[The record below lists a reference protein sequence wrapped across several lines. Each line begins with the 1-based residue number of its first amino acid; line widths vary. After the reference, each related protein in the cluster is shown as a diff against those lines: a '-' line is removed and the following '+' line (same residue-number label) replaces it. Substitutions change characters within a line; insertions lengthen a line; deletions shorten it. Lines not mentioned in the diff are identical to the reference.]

1 MDALSPTGSEAVPRR
16 RPVVLAVVDGVLA
29 LLLGAALVATLVTV
43 SGLRHER
50 DTLRAQKAAR
60 YDAEISAQAQ
70 VDLDVIDADLTGKLA
85 DVRRLT
91 EAAQSALL
99 AWNGKSSTLGPV
111 RAAMNA
117 CVEAVIVYDTTA
129 ARLPT
134 AVDAGMPARIDI
146 HNHDTDCARL

>member
-1 MDALSPTGSEAVPRR
+1 M
-16 RPVVLAVVDGVLA
+16 LAVVDGVLA
-29 LLLGAALVATLVTV
+29 LVLAAALVATLVTV

-50 DTLRAQKAAR
+50 DALRAQRAAR
-60 YDAEISAQAQ
+60 LDAAISAQAQ

-85 DVRRLT
+85 NVRSLT
-91 EAAQSALL
+91 ESAHSALL
-99 AWNGKSSTLGPV
+99 AWNGKSETLGPV

-117 CVEAVIVYDTTA
+117 CDEAVIVYDTTA

-134 AVDAGMPARIDI
+134 AVEAGMPARIDI